1 MKKLISACITL
12 MLTTQLWA
20 LNSVSSIPMDQ
31 KGVITKVITSLSLP
45 NTVEIEEKIYLRLK
59 PFLNTDNWNVRWT
72 TNTSATNSKIEHA
85 DAKICDMMIYN
96 NNRVVNNTF
105 IYFQKEKQLFV
116 NTKEFVETKSSD
128 VLEKFE
134 KTKKNSE
141 YIKKEENDN
150 YAYFQLKGYMDYE
163 TFHVKSPVGMLVY
176 ESTVFIDIK

>member
-1 MKKLISACITL
+1 MKKLIGIFVTL

-20 LNSVSSIPMDQ
+20 LNSVSSISLDQ
-31 KGVITKVITSLSLP
+31 KAVITKVITSLSLP

-72 TNTSATNSKIEHA
+72 TNTTATNSKIENA
-85 DAKICDMMIYN
+85 DARVCDMMIYN

-128 VLEKFE
+128 VLKKFE
-134 KTKKNSE
+134 KIKKNAE

-163 TFHVKSPVGMLVY
+163 AFHIKSPVGMIVY
-176 ESTVFIDIK
+176 ESAVFINIK